1 VFPCW
6 KEVPLMGEEQR
17 PQPTATEADY
27 RAARR
32 KASTVRDGAII
43 ELLWSCGRRRGE
55 LVRLDVEDVN
65 LSDGLLVVRQSKTG
79 RPRVVPLSRS
89 ARRAVRRQIAG
100 RPSGSLLGMS
110 SNAIRLLLKR
120 LGAPSVHAWRRGWA
134 VEALRNGVSEASVRS
149 AAGWSLGAMAASVY
163 TGAFWRADLSYSQ
176 VVENKLLLSA
186 SGLSKVY
193 PPAVQALSDCE
204 FTLAEGEIHGVIG
217 VNGAGKSTL
226 VKILAGV
233 VTPTSGTISMAGFG
247 DVRLSSPADA
257 HRYGIGVVH
266 QELPLFENLTV
277 AENLFVGVE
286 EQELWRVAERRKATA
301 RYEQI
306 AEDFLGAPDPRRLIG
321 ELTIDKR
328 QIVSI
333 VRALACGARILI
345 LDEAT
350 SSLPAE
356 ERTSLHDNLHRVA
369 AGGIGIVYVSHFIED
384 VMSVCDRV
392 SVIRDG
398 RNVVSKFRNEIGSSG
413 ELIEDMTGQPLVVRD
428 ESDTGGHG
436 LADQRV
442 VVSLRGFATDQV
454 QPLDLDVSRGECVGL
469 YGLEGCGAREV
480 LHGAFGLDRHS
491 GDVIVN
497 GDTVSGGTVRRM
509 RAGLALVSGD
519 RRRTLLVED
528 TVRANF
534 DLPEFARQNLSRRAK
549 SNERV
554 ATITIQQFAVKGHL
568 QQKLN
573 TLSGGNQQKL
583 ALGRWLH
590 PLPVCLLADEPTR
603 GIDVEG
609 RAAIHHYLRRLLAD
623 GLSIVLNSTDPEE
636 LVAVA
641 DRVIIL
647 ADGAVVRELA
657 HEEITVSE
665 IEHSARTRDAN
676 RPTVLA

>member
-1 VFPCW
+1 MIV
-6 KEVPLMGEEQR
+6 KM
-17 PQPTATEADY
+17 
-27 RAARR
+27 
-32 KASTVRDGAII
+32 
-43 ELLWSCGRRRGE
+43 
-55 LVRLDVEDVN
+55 
-65 LSDGLLVVRQSKTG
+65 
-79 RPRVVPLSRS
+79 
-89 ARRAVRRQIAG
+89 
-100 RPSGSLLGMS
+100 
-110 SNAIRLLLKR
+110 
-120 LGAPSVHAWRRGWA
+120 AP
-134 VEALRNGVSEASVRS
+134 
-149 AAGWSLGAMAASVY
+149 
-163 TGAFWRADLSYSQ
+163 
-176 VVENKLLLSA
+176 LLSV

-226 VKILAGV
+226 IKILAGV
-233 VTPTSGTISMAGFG
+233 ETPTSGTISLAGFG
-247 DVRLSSPADA
+247 DVRISSPADA

-277 AENLFVGVE
+277 ADNLLVGVE
-286 EQELWRVAERRKATA
+286 GQGLCRVAARRKATA
-301 RYEQI
+301 KYDQI
-306 AEDFLGAPDPRRLIG
+306 AEGFLGAPDSRRLLG

-333 VRALACGARILI
+333 IRALACGARILI

-398 RNVVSKFRNEIGSSG
+398 GNVASKSMDDIASSR
-413 ELIEDMTGQPLVVRD
+413 ELIEDMTGQPVVVRD
-428 ESDTGGHG
+428 RSNTDCHG
-436 LADQRV
+436 LADQPV
-442 VVSLRGFATDQV
+442 AVSLRGFATDQV
-454 QPLDLDVSRGECVGL
+454 QPLDFDVLRGECVGL

-480 LHGAFGLDRHS
+480 LHGAFGLERHR
-491 GDVIVN
+491 GDVVVN
-497 GDTVSGGTVRRM
+497 GDIVSGGTVRRM
-509 RAGLALVSGD
+509 RAGLAMVSGD
-519 RRRTLLVED
+519 RRRTLITED
-528 TVRANF
+528 TVRANI
-534 DLPEFARQNLSRRAK
+534 DLPAFAHQNLSRRAK
-549 SNERV
+549 SNDQV
-554 ATITIQQFAVKGHL
+554 ATITMKQFAVIGHL

-603 GIDVEG
+603 GIDVNG
-609 RAAIHHYLRRLLAD
+609 RAAIHHYLRQLLAD

-641 DRVIIL
+641 DRVLIL
-647 ADGAVVRELA
+647 ADGTLIDELNRGQ
-657 HEEITVSE
+657 ITVSE
-665 IEHSARTRDAN
+665 IERSTRTRDAN
-676 RPTVLA
+676 RSTVLAS